1 MSCSG
6 GGSTANAAAI
16 GRAFCNQTP
25 SDLGE
30 NDHLLS
36 CGSAATCPSGCI
48 QAPGSCSVKRKRI
61 ATAVEGGVDTR
72 LTLRN
77 GKIKYSVPDLVSYSF
92 PATGFIQLLQPVTTA
107 GVVLQSGTPNVNAK
121 GAWNTLNYQT
131 PKTAYYHVTALAQ
144 VDLLGKSV
152 GATHDRVHLRIRQ
165 NGVSIAN
172 GTVSEPAQDDSRT
185 KQMVVHFSGLFNL
198 NDPIDIFAQLDSMA
212 NTNQNV
218 QAGLSHIRISELGA

>member
-77 GKIKYSVPDLVSYSF
+77 GKIKYSVPDMVSYSNSGGLV
-92 PATGFIQLLQPVTTA
+92 PLTQPVPTA

-121 GAWNTLNYQT
+121 GAWNMLNYQT
-131 PKTAYYHVTALAQ
+131 PKTAFYHVTALAQ
-144 VDLLGKSV
+144 VDLLGKSA
-152 GATHDRVHLRIRQ
+152 GATHDRVHFRIRQ
-165 NGVSIAN
+165 NGIPIASVSI
-172 GTVSEPAQDDSRT
+172 SEPAQNDNRT
-185 KQMVVHFSGLFNL
+185 KQMVVHFSGQFNVTE
-198 NDPIDIFAQLDSMA
+198 PIDVFAQLDSMA

-218 QAGLSHIRISELGA
+218 QASLSHILIVESGA